1 MKKLLLIINIFIS
14 SLFYSQVTS
23 GLILHFDTKDI
34 NSYPGSGTVINDLSG
49 NNRHSQIIGGVNYS
63 NNQIVL
69 DGTNNYIKT
78 PGLPGISSNNQ
89 SFSFELIVTPSS
101 TSGNV
106 LSMSSNSNHGG
117 WNMPPI
123 GSANSKFF
131 AEIYNNNHLVHPFNL
146 GQKYHL
152 VLVWDHVN
160 NKQQFYVD
168 GQLVDEQ
175 SNIYYNGSNGTN
187 HIFLGEGNP
196 GCCHTFEGV
205 NSGDFAGNYELFR
218 VYGTALSASEVLGN
232 YNSATGC
239 SITVDAGTDQTVCSG
254 TAVTLTASVSS
265 SGSTNT
271 QTFTSA
277 NSNYSIDG
285 EANVTGMTF
294 NNDGTKMFLVGT
306 QGNDITEYSLSTA
319 YDVSTSIR
327 SGEFAPS
334 LGGLTGIAFNNN
346 GTKVFLLSE
355 STDKVHEYNLTT
367 AFVVTSGVSFSQEK
381 SVVAGDNCPTDLQ
394 FNNDGSKMYIL
405 GCRGDRVDEYD
416 LSTPYDISTAGSSP
430 SRTQNTNVSDSNPR
444 AVVFS
449 ADGSKMFTIG
459 LQNKSVREFSL
470 STPFNVTTSSSNG
483 THDLT
488 SVDGQ
493 IRGMA
498 FNGNG
503 TKIYFAGQSNDKIY
517 EYDLI
522 VPYDLFGTN
531 SFTYS
536 WDNNVSDGVAFS
548 PTSSAT
554 YTVTVTDVNGCTNT
568 DAVDVTVNALP
579 TVDAGVDVAIC
590 DGGSVTLTASGNS
603 IITPST
609 LITFTNWGGNE
620 PNNSG
625 GEDYAHFANS
635 SGTWNDHRSTHSTYH
650 VMEAE
655 SDLGTVS
662 GYTYLGT
669 YGGHYYYKSNGTA
682 TWANS
687 KITAENSGG
696 YLAVFSDLNE
706 NNFVANLSG
715 KAWIGLY
722 QDNTDP
728 TYSEP
733 AGGWKWIETVSTGSY
748 TWDNNVTNGTSFT
761 PTSTTTYTVTATDA
775 NGCTNTDA
783 VDVTVNA
790 LPTVDAGADQ
800 SVCSGDAVTLTAT
813 SSATINWDNETSLSF
828 DGSSSTVNISSSSVT
843 GSSSFICKFN
853 FNSSNLPPDD
863 SGDPNYTIIDQ
874 GTGGQ
879 WGIHYAEELNSI
891 QFQVKSGSW
900 YRVEAPITAN
910 NWYEIIAI
918 YDQPNNQIFIY
929 ADGVLID
936 QNSTSGTLYNHAGA
950 PGLRFCRFNN
960 FAFTIDDFYLS
971 SDVNELSSL
980 ISSTSNSITSNTLV
994 AYDFSEGTGNTLN
1007 DLSSNNLDGTITSPI
1022 WISNGIT
1029 DGTPFSPTNT
1039 ATYTVIATDANGCI
1053 STDQVDVTVNA
1064 LPTVDAGTDQVVC
1077 EGSQVTLSASGTS
1090 TYAWD
1095 NNVTNGTPFTPTST
1109 TTYTVTATDA
1119 NGCTNTDAVDVT
1131 VNALPAVD
1139 AGADQGICLGGNI
1152 SLSALQNFN
1161 PIITNNLV
1169 GWWPFNG
1176 SINDESSNN
1185 NTTSLTG
1192 GNFSSDRN
1200 NINQNAYNFN
1210 QSSYIEID
1218 NNNNFDF
1225 STSYSISFWI
1235 NPLTVSG
1242 GWYSIISKDHWH
1254 ASTGFITY
1262 IANGVLTHMKA
1273 GGSQQISANISA
1285 NIWTHITIVNNNGSA
1300 TLYKNGVAVTN
1311 STLSIQNNSVSM
1323 LIGRRHENNGTGT
1336 TNQYEG
1342 GIDEVGIWNYPL
1354 DSSSVMTL
1362 FGGYNPIVPSFV
1374 WSNGGIT
1381 ESIIVSPQSTTTYT
1395 VTATDANGCTNT
1407 DAVDVTVNA
1416 LPAVNPGSNQA
1427 ICGGDTITLYGNGSV
1442 GSNINSNPS
1451 LSFNGS
1457 SDYITISDPNNS
1469 SVAPSSIVN
1478 STNEISN
1485 WSVSLHI
1492 KRAAKNGNQTI
1503 IQSQDYNHR
1512 GWAIRMEN
1520 NMFRVRIGNGSN
1532 WLDTEN
1538 YGLNYTFSSGTLDTN
1553 WYHLVLVH
1561 TANNSLKL
1569 YVDGTLRITMD
1580 DQTTSNNY
1588 STWIGQNG
1596 NIPINI
1602 GRHEVNWT
1610 DEYFQGNIDELSIW
1624 SNSLSQNEIQNL
1636 ISCSPTG
1643 TENNLV
1649 GFWNLNSTSITD
1661 MSNNGNNG
1669 SVNGALS
1676 INNGPDMNCSNNNI
1690 TYLWDNN
1697 VTNGTPFTPQSTTTY
1712 TVTATDANGCTNTDA
1727 VDVTVNA
1734 LPTVDA
1740 GVDVAICDG
1749 GSVTL
1754 TASGNSIITPSTLIT
1769 FTNWGGNEP
1778 NNSGGEDYAHFANSS
1793 GTWNDHRST
1802 HSTYHVMEAES
1813 DLGTISGYT
1822 YLGTYG
1828 GHYYYKSNGTATW
1841 ANSKITAEN
1850 SGGYLA
1856 VFSDLNENNFV
1867 ANLSGKAWIGLYQ
1880 DNTDPTYSEPAGG

>member
-1 MKKLLLIINIFIS
+1 M
-14 SLFYSQVTS
+14 Q
-23 GLILHFDTKDI
+23 
-34 NSYPGSGTVINDLSG
+34 
-49 NNRHSQIIGGVNYS
+49 
-63 NNQIVL
+63 
-69 DGTNNYIKT
+69 
-78 PGLPGISSNNQ
+78 
-89 SFSFELIVTPSS
+89 
-101 TSGNV
+101 
-106 LSMSSNSNHGG
+106 
-117 WNMPPI
+117 
-123 GSANSKFF
+123 
-131 AEIYNNNHLVHPFNL
+131 
-146 GQKYHL
+146 
-152 VLVWDHVN
+152 
-160 NKQQFYVD
+160 
-168 GQLVDEQ
+168 
-175 SNIYYNGSNGTN
+175 
-187 HIFLGEGNP
+187 
-196 GCCHTFEGV
+196 
-205 NSGDFAGNYELFR
+205 
-218 VYGTALSASEVLGN
+218 
-232 YNSATGC
+232 
-239 SITVDAGTDQTVCSG
+239 
-254 TAVTLTASVSS
+254 
-265 SGSTNT
+265 
-271 QTFTSA
+271 
-277 NSNYSIDG
+277 
-285 EANVTGMTF
+285 
-294 NNDGTKMFLVGT
+294 
-306 QGNDITEYSLSTA
+306 
-319 YDVSTSIR
+319 
-327 SGEFAPS
+327 
-334 LGGLTGIAFNNN
+334 
-346 GTKVFLLSE
+346 
-355 STDKVHEYNLTT
+355 
-367 AFVVTSGVSFSQEK
+367 
-381 SVVAGDNCPTDLQ
+381 
-394 FNNDGSKMYIL
+394 
-405 GCRGDRVDEYD
+405 
-416 LSTPYDISTAGSSP
+416 
-430 SRTQNTNVSDSNPR
+430 
-444 AVVFS
+444 
-449 ADGSKMFTIG
+449 
-459 LQNKSVREFSL
+459 
-470 STPFNVTTSSSNG
+470 
-483 THDLT
+483 
-488 SVDGQ
+488 
-493 IRGMA
+493 
-498 FNGNG
+498 NG

-554 YTVTVTDVNGCTNT
+554 FTVTVTDVNGCTNT

-748 TWDNNVTNGTSFT
+748 AWDNNVTNGTSFT

-936 QNSTSGTLYNHAGA
+936 QNSTSGTLYNPMTGT

-1077 EGSQVTLSASGTS
+1077 AGTAVTLNASGAS

-1131 VNALPAVD
+1131 VNALPTVD
-1139 AGADQGICLGGNI
+1139 AGPDQGICLGGNI

-1218 NNNNFDF
+1218 NNNNLIFLQVIQF
-1225 STSYSISFWI
+1225 HFGLI
-1235 NPLTVSG
+1235 
-1242 GWYSIISKDHWH
+1242 H
-1254 ASTGFITY
+1254 
-1262 IANGVLTHMKA
+1262 
-1273 GGSQQISANISA
+1273 SQF
-1285 NIWTHITIVNNNGSA
+1285 
-1300 TLYKNGVAVTN
+1300 L
-1311 STLSIQNNSVSM
+1311 
-1323 LIGRRHENNGTGT
+1323 
-1336 TNQYEG
+1336 
-1342 GIDEVGIWNYPL
+1342 
-1354 DSSSVMTL
+1354 
-1362 FGGYNPIVPSFV
+1362 
-1374 WSNGGIT
+1374 
-1381 ESIIVSPQSTTTYT
+1381 
-1395 VTATDANGCTNT
+1395 
-1407 DAVDVTVNA
+1407 
-1416 LPAVNPGSNQA
+1416 
-1427 ICGGDTITLYGNGSV
+1427 
-1442 GSNINSNPS
+1442 
-1451 LSFNGS
+1451 
-1457 SDYITISDPNNS
+1457 
-1469 SVAPSSIVN
+1469 
-1478 STNEISN
+1478 
-1485 WSVSLHI
+1485 
-1492 KRAAKNGNQTI
+1492 
-1503 IQSQDYNHR
+1503 
-1512 GWAIRMEN
+1512 
-1520 NMFRVRIGNGSN
+1520 
-1532 WLDTEN
+1532 
-1538 YGLNYTFSSGTLDTN
+1538 
-1553 WYHLVLVH
+1553 
-1561 TANNSLKL
+1561 
-1569 YVDGTLRITMD
+1569 VDGI
-1580 DQTTSNNY
+1580 
-1588 STWIGQNG
+1588 
-1596 NIPINI
+1596 
-1602 GRHEVNWT
+1602 
-1610 DEYFQGNIDELSIW
+1610 
-1624 SNSLSQNEIQNL
+1624 
-1636 ISCSPTG
+1636 
-1643 TENNLV
+1643 
-1649 GFWNLNSTSITD
+1649 
-1661 MSNNGNNG
+1661 
-1669 SVNGALS
+1669 A
-1676 INNGPDMNCSNNNI
+1676 
-1690 TYLWDNN
+1690 
-1697 VTNGTPFTPQSTTTY
+1697 
-1712 TVTATDANGCTNTDA
+1712 
-1727 VDVTVNA
+1727 
-1734 LPTVDA
+1734 
-1740 GVDVAICDG
+1740 
-1749 GSVTL
+1749 
-1754 TASGNSIITPSTLIT
+1754 
-1769 FTNWGGNEP
+1769 
-1778 NNSGGEDYAHFANSS
+1778 
-1793 GTWNDHRST
+1793 
-1802 HSTYHVMEAES
+1802 
-1813 DLGTISGYT
+1813 
-1822 YLGTYG
+1822 
-1828 GHYYYKSNGTATW
+1828 
-1841 ANSKITAEN
+1841 
-1850 SGGYLA
+1850 
-1856 VFSDLNENNFV
+1856 
-1867 ANLSGKAWIGLYQ
+1867 
-1880 DNTDPTYSEPAGG
+1880 